1 MTRVLSAV
9 VLAALHAG
17 PVFAAEQ
24 KFALTGENTKVKFV
38 GYKPNGKHEGG
49 FAKLSGTATVTDAK
63 PETLK
68 IDVTIDTDSLHSDD
82 TKLTGHLKSPD
93 FFAVKDHPK
102 ATFKSTKVEKTGT
115 GYNVTGDLTMLG
127 KTKAVTFPA
136 TVTVTGDSLLLT
148 TEFKINRNH
157 WGMTYGAG
165 KVNDMVDLK
174 VNVNAKK

>member
-1 MTRVLSAV
+1 MYRVLTTAALV
-9 VLAALHAG
+9 TFLAGPVLAAD
-17 PVFAAEQ
+17 Q
-24 KFALTGENTKVKFV
+24 KFTLTGENTKVTFV

-49 FAKLSGTATVTDAK
+49 FAKLAGTATVTDGK
-63 PETLK
+63 PETLQVE
-68 IDVTIDTDSLHSDD
+68 VTIETDSLHSDD

-102 ATFKSTKVEKTGT
+102 AAFKSTKVEKTRT

-148 TEFKINRNH
+148 SEFKINRNH
-157 WGMTYGAG
+157 WGMSYGAG
-165 KVNDMVDLK
+165 KINDMVDLK